1 MGRRLPQNGAVEQR
15 IAVARLG
22 DGTEVVYALAGTG
35 PFLVCVPGWVSH
47 LELSWAMPA
56 ERGFYEA
63 LARGRTLL
71 RYDKPGTGLSGPL
84 PRPPGLDL
92 DLETL
97 AAVTVAAGADR
108 FDLVGSSVGAPVAV
122 AWTAA
127 RPTTV
132 DRLVLYGGWVR
143 GHDIASPH
151 VREHVLALVAAHWG
165 LGSDVLA
172 DIFMPGA
179 DAGTRAAFVRYQRES
194 APAEVAHAMLAACYE
209 VDIADALHR
218 VRAPTLVLHREQ
230 DRAVPVVQGRMLAE
244 GIPGAQLA
252 VLPGQAHIPYVG
264 DVDTIARLTR
274 RFLGLPA
281 PRRRA
286 APTLTPRQYEVAALV
301 AEGFTNRE
309 IAERLHIT
317 ERSAE
322 SHVERIR
329 TRLGF
334 RSRSQI
340 AAWLV
345 AKGGAAPK
353 VP

>member
-1 MGRRLPQNGAVEQR
+1 VEQR
-15 IAVARLG
+15 IGSTRLG
-22 DGTEVVYALAGTG
+22 DGTEVVYALAGSG

-47 LELSWAMPA
+47 LELSWASPA

-84 PRPPGLDL
+84 PRVPAMAL

-97 AAVTVAAGADR
+97 AAVTAAAGADR
-108 FDLVGSSVGAPVAV
+108 FDLLGCSLGAPVAA
-122 AWTAA
+122 AWAAA
-127 RPTTV
+127 RPETV

-143 GHDIASPH
+143 GRDIASPA
-151 VREHVLALVAAHWG
+151 VREHVLAIVAAHWG

-179 DAGTRAAFVRYQRES
+179 DTATRAAFVRYQREA

-209 VDIADALHR
+209 VDIAGALPG
-218 VRAPTLVLHREQ
+218 VQAPTLVLHRDQ
-230 DRAVPVVQGRMLAE
+230 DRAAPLVQGRMLADR
-244 GIPGAQLA
+244 IAGARLA

-264 DVDTIARLTR
+264 DVDTIARLAR

-281 PRRRA
+281 LRRRV

-301 AEGFTNRE
+301 AEGLTNRE
-309 IAERLHIT
+309 IAQRLHIT

-329 TRLGF
+329 MRLGF

-340 AAWLV
+340 AAWL
-345 AKGGAAPK
+345 AAGGGAAPK

>member
-1 MGRRLPQNGAVEQR
+1 
-15 IAVARLG
+15 
-22 DGTEVVYALAGTG
+22 VYALAGTG
-35 PFLVCVPGWVSH
+35 PLLVCVPGWVSH
-47 LELSWAMPA
+47 LELSWAIPA

-84 PRPPGLDL
+84 PGPPTLAL

-97 AAVTVAAGADR
+97 AAVTAAAGTDR
-108 FDLVGSSVGAPVAV
+108 FDLLGTSLGAPVAV
-122 AWTAA
+122 AWAGA

-132 DRLVLYGGWVR
+132 NRMVLYGGWVR
-143 GHDIASPH
+143 GHDIASPL

-179 DAGTRAAFVRYQRES
+179 DAGMRAAFVRYQREA

-209 VDIADALHR
+209 VDVADALSQ
-218 VRAPTLVLHREQ
+218 VQAPTLVLHRDQ
-230 DRAVPVVQGRMLAE
+230 DRATPLAQGKMLAD
-244 GIPGAQLA
+244 GIAGAQMA

-264 DVDTIARLTR
+264 DVDAIARLVR

-281 PRRRA
+281 LRRRVA
-286 APTLTPRQYEVAALV
+286 LTLTPRQYEVAALV

-309 IAERLHIT
+309 IAERLYIT

-329 TRLGF
+329 LRLGF

-345 AKGGAAPK
+345 TGGSAASK
-353 VP
+353 MR